1 MNAPFY
7 AHHLLTLCCV
17 DVVQMAVLQQQVWD
31 GNMAANEHRK
41 ELEAQTLKV
50 RYPTTRLHASL

>member
-1 MNAPFY
+1 M
-7 AHHLLTLCCV
+7 
-17 DVVQMAVLQQQVWD
+17 VQIAVLQQQVWD

-50 RYPTTRLHASL
+50 RYPTTGLHAVIMTKYDEHYSMR

>member
-1 MNAPFY
+1 M
-7 AHHLLTLCCV
+7 
-17 DVVQMAVLQQQVWD
+17 DVVQMAVLHQQVWD

-50 RYPTTRLHASL
+50 RYPTTGLHASL